1 MKPKLS
7 VIYLGVAD
15 VAASLAFYRQL
26 GFEPKDYN
34 EGDDHVFFA
43 CEGTWLGL
51 YPKDKLAEDVGISTE
66 GSGFP
71 GFTIAHNEPS
81 KEDVNRVIEEARA
94 AGATIVKEPQDVF
107 WGGYSSY
114 FRDPD
119 GYLWEIAFNP
129 FEDLT

>member
-1 MKPKLS
+1 MS
-7 VIYLGVAD
+7 VVYLGVKD
-15 VAASLAFYRQL
+15 VKTSLEFYKKL
-26 GFEPKDYN
+26 GFAPKDYT

-43 CEGTWLGL
+43 LEGTWLGL
-51 YPKDKLAEDVGISTE
+51 YPKDKLAEDIGIDTA

-81 KEDVNRVIEEARA
+81 KEDVNRVIDEARA
-94 AGATIVKEPQDVF
+94 AGAEVIKEPQDVF

-129 FEDLT
+129 FTDLT